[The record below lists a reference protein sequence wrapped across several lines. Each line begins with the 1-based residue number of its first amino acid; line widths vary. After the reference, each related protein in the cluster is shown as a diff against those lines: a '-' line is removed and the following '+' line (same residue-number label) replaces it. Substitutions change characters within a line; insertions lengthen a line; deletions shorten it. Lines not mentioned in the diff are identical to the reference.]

1 MSDTGNP
8 KNWLITGVSSGIG
21 RSLAEAAL
29 AQGHRVVGTVRKREH
44 VTQFEQLAPG
54 RAVAVLLDIAQPAS
68 VVAGMQAAAK
78 ALGGR
83 IDILVNNA
91 GWGLVGAIEET
102 SMDEAHEVF
111 ETNFFGQ
118 LNVTRAV
125 LPIMRA
131 QGSGHILVASAIGGF
146 TGFAGLGVYSAAK
159 AAADVMNEALAQEV
173 APFGIRVTVL
183 TLGIF
188 RTHFAS
194 TSLKRTARVMSEYE
208 PTPVGRF
215 RAFIG
220 GLSGKQPND
229 PVRAAQAILQ
239 VVAAEKPPLHLA
251 LGSDAL
257 RVMDTKIAGLQQDM
271 AAWKQTSASVAFH
284 DPTGSPQPVR
294 HLEKT

>member
-1 MSDTGNP
+1 MPHTEYP

-21 RSLAEAAL
+21 RSLAEVAL
-29 AQGHRVVGTVRKREH
+29 AHGHRVVGTVRNPQQE
-44 VTQFEQLAPG
+44 TQFEQLAPG
-54 RAVAVLLDIAQPAS
+54 RARAVILDVAQPIS
-68 VVAGMQAAAK
+68 VTRGVQAAAQ

-83 IDILVNNA
+83 IDVLVNNA

-102 SMDEAHEVF
+102 SIAEAHEVF

-118 LNVTRAV
+118 LNVTQAA

-146 TGFAGLGVYSAAK
+146 TGFAGLGLYSAAK

-173 APFGIRVTVL
+173 APFVIKVTVL

-194 TSLKRTARVMSEYE
+194 TSLKRTGRVMSEYE
-208 PTPVGRF
+208 STPAGRF

-220 GLSGKQPND
+220 GLSRQQPNEPIRD
-229 PVRAAQAILQ
+229 APGLLPVG
-239 VVAAEKPPLHLA
+239 E
-251 LGSDAL
+251 
-257 RVMDTKIAGLQQDM
+257 T
-271 AAWKQTSASVAFH
+271 
-284 DPTGSPQPVR
+284 
-294 HLEKT
+294 